1 MAQAYGE
8 NLKQA
13 MDTLRAHKMR
23 SALTVFGV
31 VLGVS
36 VIMLV
41 AALLTGFDQKI
52 QENINQFG
60 ADTAFITKWDQGR
73 HGGPAPLEER
83 QRKPLT
89 LDDAKAIQASCPAVK
104 SVTTFLQ
111 TEWDHVHTVRTKSGS
126 VSAIDF
132 RGVQANFGL
141 VYANASTVEGRF
153 ISEGDDLHKEKVV
166 MLGENV
172 APVLFPEGHPI
183 GKEVMIDGSNFQ
195 VIGVVEKP
203 KGGFGMGDEDRR
215 VLIPFNTFQKTYPT
229 ADEVDMRAQ
238 AYPGKL
244 ADAVDQ
250 IRDVLERRRNVPYGG
265 KDNFSIDTAEQEVQE
280 FHSIM
285 MMVYLSMI
293 VLSSIGLLIGGV
305 GVMNIML
312 VSVTERTRE
321 IGVRKAI
328 GAKRKDITW
337 QFLLEAMT
345 LTGAGGLLALVL
357 VFIAGVPG
365 SLAARLA
372 GSGAVLGSGNR
383 DCGEREHWADLRSL
397 AGGESGETG
406 PSRSSEIRVGPSSVP
421 TLCEQN
427 QLVIGNRL
435 NFVTHRLCK

>member
-1 MAQAYGE
+1 MAQAHGE

-41 AALLTGFDQKI
+41 SALITGFDYQI
-52 QENINQFG
+52 QENIKQFG
-60 ADTAFITKWDQGR
+60 ADTAFISKWDQGF
-73 HGGPAPLEER
+73 HGGSAPLEER

-89 LDDAKAIQASCPAVK
+89 LEDARAVREGCPAVRN
-104 SVTTFLQ
+104 VTAFLMTSWEQ
-111 TEWDHVHTVRTKSGS
+111 SHSVRTKSGE
-126 VSAIDF
+126 VTAIDF
-132 RGVQANFGL
+132 RGVQPNFGQ
-141 VYANASTVEGRF
+141 VYANAATIEGRF
-153 ISEGDDLHKEKVV
+153 IAEGDDLHKEKVV

-183 GKEVMIDGSNFQ
+183 GKDVLIDGTDFQ

-215 VLIPFNTFQKTYPT
+215 VLIPFNTFKKIYPA
-229 ADEVDMRAQ
+229 ADELNMRIQ
-238 AYPGKL
+238 AYPGRL
-244 ADAVDQ
+244 DQMVDEATE
-250 IRDVLERRRNVPYGG
+250 ILRRRRNVPYNG
-265 KDNFSIDTAEQEVQE
+265 KNNFSIATPAQEVDE
-280 FHSIM
+280 FHNIM
-285 MMVYLSMI
+285 VMVYLGTM
-293 VLSSIGLLIGGV
+293 VLSAIGLLIGGV

-345 LTGAGGLLALVL
+345 LTGAGGVHALVL
-357 VFIAGVPG
+357 LIRATLKWHGVVPVW
-365 SLAARLA
+365 AAA
-372 GSGAVLGSGNR
+372 LGI
-383 DCGEREHWADLRSL
+383 
-397 AGGESGETG
+397 T
-406 PSRSSEIRVGPSSVP
+406 VSVS
-421 TLCEQN
+421 
-427 QLVIGNRL
+427 IGL
-435 NFVTHRLCK
+435 IFGVWPAMKAAKLDPV

>member
-73 HGGPAPLEER
+73 NGGPPPLEEI

-89 LDDAKAIQASCPAVK
+89 LDDGKAIMALCPAVK

-111 TEWDHVHTVRTKSGS
+111 TDWDHVHTVRTKSGS

-215 VLIPFNTFQKTYPT
+215 VLIPFNTFQKTFPT
-229 ADEVDMRAQ
+229 ADEINMRAQ
-238 AYPGKL
+238 AYPGRL
-244 ADAVDQ
+244 NDAVDQ
-250 IRDVLERRRNVPYGG
+250 MREVLERRRNVP
-265 KDNFSIDTAEQEVQE
+265 
-280 FHSIM
+280 
-285 MMVYLSMI
+285 
-293 VLSSIGLLIGGV
+293 
-305 GVMNIML
+305 
-312 VSVTERTRE
+312 
-321 IGVRKAI
+321 
-328 GAKRKDITW
+328 
-337 QFLLEAMT
+337 
-345 LTGAGGLLALVL
+345 
-357 VFIAGVPG
+357 
-365 SLAARLA
+365 
-372 GSGAVLGSGNR
+372 
-383 DCGEREHWADLRSL
+383 
-397 AGGESGETG
+397 
-406 PSRSSEIRVGPSSVP
+406 
-421 TLCEQN
+421 
-427 QLVIGNRL
+427 
-435 NFVTHRLCK
+435 

>member
-41 AALLTGFDQKI
+41 AGLLAGFDYKI
-52 QENINQFG
+52 QENIKQFG

-73 HGGPAPLEER
+73 HGGPPPLEER

-89 LDDAKAIQASCPAVK
+89 LEDANALQDSCPAVK
-104 SVTTFLQ
+104 NVTAFLQ
-111 TEWDHVHTVRTKSGS
+111 TGWGQAHSVRTKAGE
-126 VSAIDF
+126 VTAIDF
-132 RGVQANFGL
+132 RGVQPNFGQ
-141 VYANASTVEGRF
+141 VYANAATLEGRF

-183 GKEVMIDGSNFQ
+183 GKDVMIDGSSFM
-195 VIGVVEKP
+195 VVGVVEKP

-215 VLIPFNTFQKTYPT
+215 VLIPFSTFRKTYPM
-229 ADEVDMRAQ
+229 ADEINIRMQ
-238 AYPGKL
+238 AYPKML
-244 ADAVDQ
+244 DQAVDQ
-250 IRDVLERRRNVPYGG
+250 AHEVLERRRKVPYGG
-265 KDNFSIDTAEQEVQE
+265 KDNFSIATAEQQVQE
-280 FHSIM
+280 FHKIM
-285 MMVYLSMI
+285 LMTYAVTL
-293 VLSSIGLLIGGV
+293 VLSAIGLLIGGV

-321 IGVRKAI
+321 IGLRKAI
-328 GAKRKDITW
+328 GAKRSDITW

-345 LTGAGGLLALVL
+345 LTGAGGVIAVILVNGLVL
-357 VFIAGVPG
+357 LVRVTLAWPG
-365 SLAARLA
+365 SVPAWAIAAGLIVSIKVGLFFGVWPA
-372 GSGAVLGSGNR
+372 MKAAKLDPV
-383 DCGEREHWADLRSL
+383 EALRY
-397 AGGESGETG
+397 E
-406 PSRSSEIRVGPSSVP
+406 
-421 TLCEQN
+421 
-427 QLVIGNRL
+427 
-435 NFVTHRLCK
+435 

>member
-8 NLKQA
+8 NLRQA
-13 MDTLRAHKMR
+13 MDTLRTHKLR

-41 AALLTGFDQKI
+41 AALLTGFDHKI

-73 HGGPAPLEER
+73 HGGPPPLEER

-89 LDDAKAIQASCPAVK
+89 LEDGVAIQESCPAVK
-104 SVTTFLQ
+104 RVTTFLQ
-111 TEWDHVHTVRTKSGS
+111 TDWEHTHTVRTRAGS

-132 RGVQANFGL
+132 RGVQPNFGE
-141 VYANASTVEGRF
+141 VYANDATLQGRF

-183 GKEVMIDGSNFQ
+183 GKQVLIDGADFQ
-195 VIGVVEKP
+195 VVGVVEKP

-215 VLIPFNTFQKTYPT
+215 ILIPLSTFKKIYPT
-229 ADEVDMRAQ
+229 ADEVNMRAQ

-244 ADAVDQ
+244 NEAVDQ
-250 IRDVLERRRNVPYGG
+250 MRELLERRRGVPYGG
-265 KDNFSIDTAEQEVQE
+265 KDNFSINTAEQEVSE

-285 MMVYLSMI
+285 MMVYLSMV
-293 VLSSIGLLIGGV
+293 VLSAIGLLIGGV

-321 IGVRKAI
+321 IGVRKAL
-328 GAKRKDITW
+328 GARRKDITW

-345 LTGAGGLLALVL
+345 LTAAGGLIALILVNALVL
-357 VFIAGVPG
+357 LIRIVLAWPGVVPVWAAVTGIAVSVSVGLIFGVWPAVK
-365 SLAARLA
+365 AAKLDPVEA
-372 GSGAVLGSGNR
+372 
-383 DCGEREHWADLRSL
+383 LRY
-397 AGGESGETG
+397 E
-406 PSRSSEIRVGPSSVP
+406 
-421 TLCEQN
+421 
-427 QLVIGNRL
+427 
-435 NFVTHRLCK
+435 

>member
-8 NLKQA
+8 NLRQA
-13 MDTLRAHKMR
+13 MDTLRTHKLR

-41 AALLTGFDQKI
+41 AALLTGFDHKI

-73 HGGPAPLEER
+73 HGGPPPLEER

-89 LDDAKAIQASCPAVK
+89 LEDGVAIQESCPAVK
-104 SVTTFLQ
+104 RVTTFLQ
-111 TEWDHVHTVRTKSGS
+111 TDWEHTHTVRTRAGS

-132 RGVQANFGL
+132 RGVQPNFGE
-141 VYANASTVEGRF
+141 VYANAATLQGRF

-183 GKEVMIDGSNFQ
+183 GKQVLIDGADFQ
-195 VIGVVEKP
+195 VVGVVEKP

-215 VLIPFNTFQKTYPT
+215 VLIPLSTFKKIYPT
-229 ADEVDMRAQ
+229 ADEVNMRAQ

-244 ADAVDQ
+244 NEAVDQ
-250 IRDVLERRRNVPYGG
+250 MRELLERRRGVPYGG
-265 KDNFSIDTAEQEVQE
+265 KDNFSINTAEQEVSE

-285 MMVYLSMI
+285 MMVYLSMV
-293 VLSSIGLLIGGV
+293 VLSAIGLLIGGV

-321 IGVRKAI
+321 IGVRKAL
-328 GAKRKDITW
+328 GARRKDITW

-345 LTGAGGLLALVL
+345 LTAAGGLIALILVNALVL
-357 VFIAGVPG
+357 LIRIVLAWPGVVPVWAAVTGIAVSVSVGLIFGVWPAVK
-365 SLAARLA
+365 AAKLDPVEA
-372 GSGAVLGSGNR
+372 
-383 DCGEREHWADLRSL
+383 LRY
-397 AGGESGETG
+397 E
-406 PSRSSEIRVGPSSVP
+406 
-421 TLCEQN
+421 
-427 QLVIGNRL
+427 
-435 NFVTHRLCK
+435 

>member
-1 MAQAYGE
+1 MNMRVTSTAYGE

-13 MDTLRAHKMR
+13 MDTLRTHKLR

-73 HGGPAPLEER
+73 HGGPPPLEEI

-89 LDDAKAIQASCPAVK
+89 MEDAKAILASCPAVK
-104 SVTTFLQ
+104 DVTTFLE
-111 TEWDHVHTVRTKSGS
+111 TDWDHVHTVRTKAGS

-132 RGVQANFGL
+132 RGVQSNFGT
-141 VYANASTVEGRF
+141 VYANASALEGRF

-183 GKEVMIDGSNFQ
+183 GKDVRIDGSDFQ

-215 VLIPFNTFQKTYPT
+215 VLIPYNTFHKTYPT
-229 ADEVDMRAQ
+229 AQEIQMRAQ

-244 ADAVDQ
+244 QEAVDE
-250 IRDVLERRRNVPYGG
+250 IREVMERRRGVPQGG
-265 KDNFSIDTAEQEVQE
+265 KDNFSIATAEQEVQE
-280 FHSIM
+280 FHNIM
-285 MMVYLSMI
+285 IMTYLVMV

-328 GAKRKDITW
+328 GAKSKDITW

-357 VFIAGVPG
+357 VFILVLLIRWLLDWPGVVPAW
-365 SLAARLA
+365 AAVT
-372 GSGAVLGSGNR
+372 GIAVSVSIGLIFGVWPAMKAAKL
-383 DCGEREHWADLRSL
+383 DPVEALRY
-397 AGGESGETG
+397 E
-406 PSRSSEIRVGPSSVP
+406 
-421 TLCEQN
+421 
-427 QLVIGNRL
+427 
-435 NFVTHRLCK
+435 

>member
-13 MDTLRAHKMR
+13 MDTLRNHKLR

-73 HGGPAPLEER
+73 NGGPPPEEER
-83 QRKPLT
+83 RRKPLT
-89 LDDAKAIQASCPAVK
+89 LDDARAIQESCPAVK
-104 SVTTFLQ
+104 GVTAFLI
-111 TEWDHVHTVRTKSGS
+111 TDWDHVHTVRTSAGS

-141 VYANASTVEGRF
+141 VYANAATLEGRF

-172 APVLFPEGHPI
+172 APVLFPEGYPV
-183 GKEVMIDGSNFQ
+183 GKDVKIDGSDFK
-195 VIGVVEKP
+195 VVGVVEKP

-215 VLIPFNTFQKTYPT
+215 VLIPFNTFKKLYPT
-229 ADEVDMRAQ
+229 AEEINMRAQ
-238 AYPGKL
+238 AYPKQL
-244 ADAVDQ
+244 DQAVDQ
-250 IRDVLERRRNVPYGG
+250 IRELLERRRGVPYGG
-265 KDNFSIDTAEQEVQE
+265 KDNFSITTAEETVEE
-280 FHSIM
+280 FHKIM
-285 MMVYLSMI
+285 MMTYLVMV
-293 VLSSIGLLIGGV
+293 VLSSVGLLIGGV

-345 LTGAGGLLALVL
+345 LTGAGGLFALILVFVL
-357 VFIAGVPG
+357 VFV
-365 SLAARLA
+365 
-372 GSGAVLGSGNR
+372 
-383 DCGEREHWADLRSL
+383 
-397 AGGESGETG
+397 
-406 PSRSSEIRVGPSSVP
+406 IRVTLDWPGVVPFWAAATGIAVSVS
-421 TLCEQN
+421 
-427 QLVIGNRL
+427 IGLIFGVWPAMKAAKLDPVEALRYE
-435 NFVTHRLCK
+435 